1 MNLHEP
7 TAHYSR
13 DVGIDVI
20 RALAIF
26 CVIGIHSLP
35 QTVPLSLGVGR
46 EHATIIMRL
55 LTQFVQMTC
64 QLGVPLFLAITGYLM
79 LGRDYTGLNLERFV
93 KRNLLPVFVSFEF
106 WNLVMCG
113 VRQFGIAHDVTL
125 TEVVKSALFLSQ
137 PPMGHI
143 WYLQMIVGTYCA
155 LPLLAMA
162 LRKVEETHT
171 ERYLLFFIAM
181 IVVYRSVAPTAE
193 KLMEIA
199 GRPIHIEI
207 AYDSI
212 VSDLAYTFVPLL
224 IGYAIRRGLFAHMRF
239 STVVVLLVASF
250 VALIGEGYFWL
261 MNGPVGKPQLP
272 EYAVNDVFLAF
283 AVLMT
288 FAIIHRVI
296 GKDNPLPRQV
306 VVILGRFSQYIYGI
320 YIFHFPIIW
329 KLAFFWHPT
338 NHNWL
343 NFVIYS
349 VAAFVPSLAAT
360 IILSRV
366 PIVGHWLLLTKMPVR
381 HRESQGRHRAR

>member
-7 TAHYSR
+7 TAHHSR
-13 DVGIDVI
+13 DVSIDVI

-46 EHATIIMRL
+46 EQAAITLRL
-55 LTQFVQMTC
+55 FTSFVQTTC
-64 QLGVPLFLAITGYLM
+64 ELGVPLFLAITGYLM
-79 LGRDYTGLNLERFV
+79 LGRDYTGRNLGRFV

-113 VRQFGIAHDVTL
+113 VRQFAITSDVTL
-125 TEVVKSALFLSQ
+125 NDVIKSALFLSST
-137 PPMGHI
+137 PMGHI
-143 WYLQMIVGTYCA
+143 WYLQMIVGVYCA
-155 LPLLAMA
+155 LPLLSIA
-162 LRKVEETHT
+162 LKKIEETHT
-171 ERYLLFFIAM
+171 ERYLLFFITT
-181 IVVYRSVAPTAE
+181 IIVYRFAAPTVE

-199 GRPIHIEI
+199 GHPIHIEI

-224 IGYAIRRGLFAHMRF
+224 MGYAVHRGLFARMRLL
-239 STVVVLLVASF
+239 TVAILLTISF
-250 VALIGEGYFWL
+250 IFRIGEGYFWL
-261 MNGPVGKPQLP
+261 MQAPIGEPQP
-272 EYAVNDVFLAF
+272 AKYALTDVFLAF

-288 FAIIHRVI
+288 FATIHQSI
-296 GKDNPLPRQV
+296 GKNNVLPYQV
-306 VVILGRFSQYIYGI
+306 AMVLERFSQYIYGI